1 MKLVIK
7 ILVALFGVI
16 VLVVVIGAVLV
27 FNSIDTIAKRVI
39 EEGGTYATGVSTTVD
54 SADVGVFAGTFE
66 MAGLNIANPEGYKSP
81 HFLNMGDASVAVSY
95 STLKQDV
102 VTLPTLTLKDID
114 LYLDKSGGKANYQ
127 AILDNLKRFESSDKP
142 SEPAEPKG
150 KGSGKKFVIDL
161 VTIDG
166 VDVHLAG
173 IPGISQ
179 AMGDV
184 AVKVPKIELKGVGSQ
199 DGGMTMPE
207 LINLI
212 VKAVLTAS
220 VEAGGGI
227 IPADVLGD
235 LQGQLAQLTDLG
247 SLGVNLTTGLGDL
260 GKQVQ
265 EKAQEQVEGAVDN
278 AKEKLEGAADDA
290 QKKVEDAT
298 NEAKDKLEGLL
309 GGKKDEP

>member
-1 MKLVIK
+1 MKVVKILISLVVLLVIV
-7 ILVALFGVI
+7 VAV
-16 VLVVVIGAVLV
+16 GAVLV

-39 EEGGTYATGVSTTVD
+39 EEGGTYATGVTTTVD
-54 SADVGVFAGTFE
+54 KADVGVFAGTFE
-66 MAGLNIANPEGYKSP
+66 MSGLNIANPSGYKSP

-102 VTLPTLTLKDID
+102 VTLPMLTLKDID
-114 LYLDKSGGKANYQ
+114 VYLDKSGGKANYQ
-127 AILDNLKRFESSDKP
+127 AILDNLKRFESNDKP
-142 SEPAEPKG
+142 SQPAPTKEG
-150 KGSGKKFVIDL
+150 GKKFVIDL

-173 IPGISQ
+173 IPGVSQ
-179 AMGDV
+179 AIGDV
-184 AVKVPKIELKGVGSQ
+184 AVTVPKIELKGVGSQ

-220 VEAGGGI
+220 VDAGGGI

-235 LQGQLAQLTDLG
+235 LQGQLAQLKDLG
-247 SLGVNLTTGLGDL
+247 ALGIDISGGISGI

-265 EKAQEQVEGAVDN
+265 EKAQEQVQGAVDE
-278 AKEKLEGAADDA
+278 AKDKLEETTDEAK
-290 QKKVEDAT
+290 KKVEDAT
-298 NEAKDKLEGLL
+298 NDAKDKLKGLL